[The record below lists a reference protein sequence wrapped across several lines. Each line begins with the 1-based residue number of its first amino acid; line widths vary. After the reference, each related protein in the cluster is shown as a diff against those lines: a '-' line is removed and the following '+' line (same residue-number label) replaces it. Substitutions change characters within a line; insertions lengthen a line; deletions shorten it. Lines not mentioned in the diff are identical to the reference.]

1 MAVYNYDL
9 VVLGSGPA
17 GEGAAIN
24 AVKAGRK
31 VAVVDNRPLVGGN
44 CTHLG
49 TIPSKA
55 LRHSVRQIMQY
66 NTNPLFRQIGEPRW
80 FSFPDVLKS
89 AEKVISKQVT
99 SRTSYYARNRIDT
112 FFGTASFS
120 DEQSVEVVC
129 LNGMVE
135 KLVASQF
142 VIATGSRPYR
152 PADIDFNHPRIYDS
166 DTILTLSHTPRR
178 MIIYGA
184 GVIGCE
190 YASIF
195 SGLGVTLSHTPRR
208 MIIYGAGVI
217 GCEYASI
224 FSGLGVLVD
233 LIDNREQLLSFLD
246 DEISDALSYHL
257 RNNNVLIRHNE
268 EYERVEGLENGVILH
283 LKSGKKIKADAF
295 LWSNGRTGN
304 TDKLGLENIG
314 LKANSRGQVQVD
326 EYYRTEIGNIYAAGD
341 VIGWPSLA
349 SAAYDQGR
357 SAAGSIVENDS
368 WRFVDDVPTGIYT
381 IPEISSIGKNERELT
396 QAKIPYEVGK
406 AFFKSMARAQ
416 ISFEPVGMLK
426 ILFHRET
433 LEVLGVHCFGYQ
445 ASEIVHIGQAI
456 MNQKGPANSIKY
468 FVNTTFNYPTMA
480 EAYRVAAFDGLNRLF

>member
-1 MAVYNYDL
+1 MAVYNYDV

-17 GEGAAIN
+17 GEGAAMN
-24 AVKAGRK
+24 AVKAGKK
-31 VAVVDNRPLVGGN
+31 VAVVDDRSVVGGN

-89 AEKVISKQVT
+89 AERVISKQVT

-112 FFGTASFS
+112 FFGTASFA
-120 DEQSVEVVC
+120 DERTVEVVC

-135 KLVASQF
+135 RLVAKNV

-152 PADIDFNHPRIYDS
+152 PADVDFTHPRIYDS

-178 MIIYGA
+178 LIIYGA
-184 GVIGCE
+184 GVIG
-190 YASIF
+190 S
-195 SGLGVTLSHTPRR
+195 
-208 MIIYGAGVI
+208 
-217 GCEYASI
+217 EYASI

-233 LIDNREQLLSFLD
+233 LIDNRDQLLSFLD

-268 EYERVEGLENGVILH
+268 EYERVEGLDNGVVLH

-295 LWSNGRTGN
+295 LWCNGRTGN

-314 LKANSRGQVQVD
+314 LQANNRGQLNVD
-326 EYYRTEIGNIYAAGD
+326 EHYRTDVSHIYAAGD

-357 SAAGSIVENDS
+357 SAAGSAVDNDT
-368 WRFVDDVPTGIYT
+368 WRFVGDVPTGIYT
-381 IPEISSIGKNERELT
+381 IPEISSVGKNERELT
-396 QAKIPYEVGK
+396 KEKVPYEVGK

-416 ISFEPVGMLK
+416 ISVEPVGMLK

-456 MNQKGPANSIKY
+456 MSQKGEANSIKY
-468 FVNTTFNYPTMA
+468 FINTTFNYPTMA